1 MQRMQQTQRTRTGLS
16 RTGIQRMLV
25 AAIALDVVY
34 WTLWFTTRSTVASDT
49 RAAYVEFENAFP
61 LADAWLGLAGLAA
74 LLTLRRRSPMALFWL
89 IAAGGAGLYLCGM
102 DVLYDLENGIYAKGS
117 GGVIEA
123 VINLVTLAFS
133 VIALRW
139 AWTRRDDLLAR

>member
-1 MQRMQQTQRTRTGLS
+1 MRTGLS
-16 RTGIQRMLV
+16 RVGVQRMLV
-25 AAIALDVVY
+25 AAIALDVLY

-61 LADAWLGLAGLAA
+61 LADAWLGVACLAA
-74 LLTLRRRSPMALFWL
+74 VVTLRRRSPMALFWL
-89 IAAGGAGLYLCGM
+89 IAAGGAGLYLFGM

-117 GGVIEA
+117 GGVVEA

-133 VIALRW
+133 MIALRW
-139 AWTRRDDLLAR
+139 AWTRRDELLAG